1 MKTMKEVQLHLSI
14 CLQVKVNVSVYKN
27 VIYRYSHDAV
37 TNVLIVHKRN
47 INIVSLEQLS
57 NI

>member
-1 MKTMKEVQLHLSI
+1 MKTMKEVQLHISI

-37 TNVLIVHKRN
+37 TNVLIVH
-47 INIVSLEQLS
+47 
-57 NI
+57 